1 MNEVEALLSTYARV
15 LALVDGLKPADL
27 TRPSPCSEWNVR
39 ALLAHLVAAIDG
51 LAGQLRGE
59 KPDWAKDAL
68 GDDPVATLRR
78 SVQEALVQWR
88 RPGAADTPS
97 PMMPGMRI
105 IDLAL
110 ADAVAHTWDLA
121 TALGRDPMLDEDAV
135 RLAYDRWAHGAADTG
150 RQFGAF
156 GPEISVPDD
165 ARLLDRFV
173 GLLGRTPR

>member
-1 MNEVEALLSTYARV
+1 MDEIEALQSTYARMQV
-15 LALVDGLKPADL
+15 LVDGLEPADL
-27 TRPSPCSEWNVR
+27 TRPSPCSEWNVH
-39 ALLAHLVAAIDG
+39 ALLAHLVAATDG
-51 LAGQLRGE
+51 FAALLRGE

-68 GDDPVATLRR
+68 GDDPATTLRQ
-78 SVQEALVQWR
+78 SVREALVQWR
-88 RPGAADTPS
+88 RPGAADAPS
-97 PMMPGMRI
+97 PMMPGMRM
-105 IDLAL
+105 IDMAL